1 MCIESRDWRR
11 EEVKKQRRQQSQR
24 PDTGLTVNEFLA
36 STRPACKQAIQSRGS
51 KKKPVFF
58 IMLFLTILVASGFF
72 LLYEILPLVP

>member
-1 MCIESRDWRR
+1 MGIESRDWRR

-36 STRPACKQAIQSRGS
+36 STRPAGKQAIQSRVS

-58 IMLFLTILVASGFF
+58 IILFLTILVASGFF
-72 LLYEILPLVP
+72 LLYEMFP